1 MSEEVASDDEIEV
14 NSNDLDSIDNK
25 NYMQLENKCEGKEK
39 ESNQSDDEVVQ
50 KRVKRRYKTR
60 VNKKEAKEKEE
71 PVVKKK
77 RGRPRKI

>member
-25 NYMQLENKCEGKEK
+25 NYMQLENKGEGKEK